1 MEQTKVVLLGELW
14 RRVQS
19 TDNRVQITEY
29 REQECTDFKIKE
41 LASNSLKY
49 KGGDLGSPPLYL

>member
-41 LASNSLKY
+41 LASNSLKH
-49 KGGDLGSPPLYL
+49 KGGDL